1 MGGSAL
7 GKAVESSKLLD
18 AMDEVIRGMIGG
30 HSFYVVIIVLSGVVL
45 VGTLILH
52 PFRD

>member
-45 VGTLILH
+45 VGALILH
-52 PFRD
+52 PFHD